1 LSEYLP
7 EVKQCACN
15 LFIGVFKVVK
25 NWISDSSP
33 KYAPTLISEDDRVK
47 IMNKLLYID
56 PKFRESLFS
65 SFQAWWVRN
74 VLIPI
79 SDRVEGALVHIEESE
94 DREEIARDLTLR
106 IVSASSLADIEE
118 AMYKLC
124 IDDASIKSS

>member
-1 LSEYLP
+1 MFVMNLI
-7 EVKQCACN
+7 EVLKMA
-15 LFIGVFKVVK
+15 I
-25 NWISDSSP
+25 NWISGSFSAGSSS
-33 KYAPTLISEDDRVK
+33 LISEDERVL
-47 IMNKLLYID
+47 IMNQLMATD

-79 SDRVEGALVHIEESE
+79 SDRVEGALVHIEEPE

-106 IVSASSLADIEE
+106 IVATSSLADIEE